1 MSKVKIAL
9 VSIVVYLF
17 LGFGI
22 GCFIFYYTT
31 DIGKANAIKGGVTA
45 IAEIKYLDADI
56 QQGSYPTLYN
66 VRYEYISPE
75 GIRYTE
81 VIVLATSDKEEA
93 LSHIGEKVE
102 IYIDGK
108 GNSIPVGKE
117 LNVHSS
123 LIVSIVFGLIAI
135 AYTIGLIIV
144 CIKEHRW
151 EVGHKQHLAE
161 LAAKEAQ
168 EEPED
173 DNQT

>member
-1 MSKVKIAL
+1 MSKIKIAL
-9 VSIVVYLF
+9 VSIVVYLI
-17 LGFGI
+17 LAVII
-22 GCFIFYYTT
+22 GLMVFDYIA

-45 IAEIKYLDADI
+45 IAEIKYLIPNI
-56 QQGSYPTLYN
+56 QKGSHPTIYD
-66 VRYEYISPE
+66 VQYEYISPE

-81 VIVLATSDKEEA
+81 LIILATSDKEEA

-108 GNSIPVGKE
+108 GNSIPVGKD
-117 LNVHSS
+117 LNVYSS
-123 LIVSIVFGLIAI
+123 LIVSIVFGLIAV

-151 EVGHKQHLAE
+151 EVGHKQYLAE
-161 LAAKEAQ
+161 KAAKEAQ